1 MAADGGKHRSGL
13 KFEETA
19 DEIIR
24 MPRLQTMRSQS
35 IRRKIP
41 QVPRYD
47 DVRPSSDCRRQNM
60 PVPRVGQ
67 VEPRD

>member
-1 MAADGGKHRSGL
+1 MAADGGKHRSRL

-47 DVRPSSDCRRQNM
+47 HFGLPSDCRCQDM
-60 PVPRVGQ
+60 TVPRVGQ

>member
-1 MAADGGKHRSGL
+1 MAADGGKHRSRL

-41 QVPRYD
+41 QVLRYD
-47 DVRPSSDCRRQNM
+47 HVGLPSDCRRQDM
-60 PVPRVGQ
+60 TVSRVGQ

>member
-1 MAADGGKHRSGL
+1 MAADGGKHRSRL

-67 VEPRD
+67 VELRD